1 MHHWLKST
9 QLERVVSRVQT
20 IEFQSG
26 VLELA
31 CMPPM
36 TESSFYFREH
46 RWKII
51 QFRVTLMF
59 LVVGIV
65 RSLKLKEDLLSVFT
79 GLLMLFSHQVVF
91 YSL

>member
-1 MHHWLKST
+1 
-9 QLERVVSRVQT
+9 
-20 IEFQSG
+20 
-26 VLELA
+26 
-31 CMPPM
+31 
-36 TESSFYFREH
+36 
-46 RWKII
+46 
-51 QFRVTLMF
+51 MF